1 MMDDKELEEF
11 MRGLEEYFL
20 EMEKDL
26 YTQEV
31 TSTSHDKRR
40 PNLRV
45 VKPQIPESD

>member
-31 TSTSHDKRR
+31 TSTSLDKHH
-40 PNLRV
+40 PNLRG